1 MPKQKGINP
10 NAIHFTA
17 PKEKYADYIKYQE
30 NGREW
35 EHYADIIRRFTAEL
49 LGIKKEEA
57 VSKMAISPEWE
68 KVFSEISAIANDSR
82 PKLELQPAYVD
93 MEEFINFF
101 KKQEYGYMGIAHP
114 GLINMSKAL
123 IHPEESVQS
132 MLNLFKNFKEKGGE
146 RALCAEL
153 YYHYFGALARS
164 PKWLNSI
171 ENYARAENLAP
182 SGGLDTHGRSIF
194 YSG

>member
-1 MPKQKGINP
+1 
-10 NAIHFTA
+10 
-17 PKEKYADYIKYQE
+17 
-30 NGREW
+30 
-35 EHYADIIRRFTAEL
+35 
-49 LGIKKEEA
+49 
-57 VSKMAISPEWE
+57 
-68 KVFSEISAIANDSR
+68 
-82 PKLELQPAYVD
+82 
-93 MEEFINFF
+93 
-101 KKQEYGYMGIAHP
+101 MGIAHP